1 MEIARMGKEIWPAKK
16 KALCITQDVV
26 QKKEIAHNIGGTM
39 FSKLTWQ

>member
-1 MEIARMGKEIWPAKK
+1 MEIARMGKEIWLAKK

-26 QKKEIAHNIGGTM
+26 QKNEIAHNIGGTM